1 MDLVAEWN
9 NEDTKRK
16 IFQVFK
22 GFFFVFFFL
31 ILKHFRNFK
40 DCLFCYDTKY
50 KEDATIKT
58 PKLPTGEV
66 YFSTEFIL
74 QYRCRIV
81 VRKDIF

>member
-1 MDLVAEWN
+1 MDATLLPNGTMRIPRERYS
-9 NEDTKRK
+9 KFLR
-16 IFQVFK
+16 VF
-22 GFFFVFFFL
+22 FFFFL

-58 PKLPTGEV
+58 PKLPMGEV